1 MNYKKILIFLTLLLW
16 PYFFLFPIS
25 ADILTIGNDFE
36 LLYFSYKKYIFELVS
51 SGIIPLWSPSEGA
64 GFPLILNPFAQFF
77 YPLSWTLYLF
87 YKIFDTFTTYHFAL
101 YTIFAIS
108 IFNFGQFFWL
118 RKLNFNIYICLVST
132 LVVTMSLK
140 FTELLR
146 FPNALHTV
154 CWMPWILYSI
164 ILLKEKKKKFK
175 SFTILFFSI
184 FSLLTAGYP
193 YFIFYIFLICFFY
206 YIYET
211 SCSLLEKKFHKYI
224 VVIPVLAVVSSTFF
238 LLPYF
243 YKIYEMLQLMNRAE
257 SSYYFS
263 TAHSFKIYDILG
275 SFFFPPAA
283 STEGR
288 FYFGSISTLIFFLII
303 FIKLFYSSLLNNKQ
317 KYIYPLLFFI
327 IFIINLSMSKDSFL
341 FNIIYENIP
350 FIKYIRTWPRIN
362 ILLVPAFSLMLAVAI
377 DNLLYIKSSNKF
389 LPIHLNKIYYF
400 ILFYFISILL
410 LQTYFVYFD
419 ITNTEYWDI
428 WQKKRFTGI
437 AEILQ
442 FPFREYVLLHSSYV
456 YSIYLFLSVIFLIII
471 LRKKIIF
478 FNILFGIFFLSSLEL
493 FLFSN
498 LQWALPSGFYKSS
511 NTIIEPISKLQ
522 KGFSDPRIS
531 NEVHGFRY
539 FRDNGKFNINYYE
552 DWGFSGHHLI
562 YKKYFDLKSGLI
574 KQELSKQE
582 KVSAKY
588 FFGMDNSAKK
598 FFFSKTINH
607 NSLLNFT
614 TESREFEKIS
624 LLTFNVILENYNGNS
639 VELFYDTKEDSVLS
653 FIDNWDSNWTATID
667 GKKVEIKK
675 LFGAYKAIEAPAGK
689 HKVIFSYKLY

>member
-118 RKLNFNIYICLVST
+118 RKLKFNIYICLVST

-238 LLPYF
+238 
-243 YKIYEMLQLMNRAE
+243 
-257 SSYYFS
+257 
-263 TAHSFKIYDILG
+263 
-275 SFFFPPAA
+275 
-283 STEGR
+283 
-288 FYFGSISTLIFFLII
+288 
-303 FIKLFYSSLLNNKQ
+303 
-317 KYIYPLLFFI
+317 
-327 IFIINLSMSKDSFL
+327 
-341 FNIIYENIP
+341 
-350 FIKYIRTWPRIN
+350 
-362 ILLVPAFSLMLAVAI
+362 
-377 DNLLYIKSSNKF
+377 
-389 LPIHLNKIYYF
+389 
-400 ILFYFISILL
+400 
-410 LQTYFVYFD
+410 FV
-419 ITNTEYWDI
+419 T
-428 WQKKRFTGI
+428 
-437 AEILQ
+437 
-442 FPFREYVLLHSSYV
+442 
-456 YSIYLFLSVIFLIII
+456 IFL
-471 LRKKIIF
+471 
-478 FNILFGIFFLSSLEL
+478 
-493 FLFSN
+493 
-498 LQWALPSGFYKSS
+498 
-511 NTIIEPISKLQ
+511 
-522 KGFSDPRIS
+522 
-531 NEVHGFRY
+531 
-539 FRDNGKFNINYYE
+539 
-552 DWGFSGHHLI
+552 
-562 YKKYFDLKSGLI
+562 
-574 KQELSKQE
+574 
-582 KVSAKY
+582 
-588 FFGMDNSAKK
+588 
-598 FFFSKTINH
+598 
-607 NSLLNFT
+607 
-614 TESREFEKIS
+614 
-624 LLTFNVILENYNGNS
+624 
-639 VELFYDTKEDSVLS
+639 
-653 FIDNWDSNWTATID
+653 
-667 GKKVEIKK
+667 
-675 LFGAYKAIEAPAGK
+675 
-689 HKVIFSYKLY
+689 